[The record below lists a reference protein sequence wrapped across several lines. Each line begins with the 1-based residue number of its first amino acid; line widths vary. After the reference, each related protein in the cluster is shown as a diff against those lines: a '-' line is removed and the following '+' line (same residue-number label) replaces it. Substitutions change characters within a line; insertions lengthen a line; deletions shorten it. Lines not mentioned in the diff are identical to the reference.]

1 MAAAQNISDGYQI
14 TAKTSGIKD
23 TTVYLISCTNDTLG
37 TTEMKN
43 GMFFF
48 KGKLA
53 EPNVAYVRPAG
64 TQAVIPLLLEN
75 TNFQIMAGEQGV
87 KIVGGELQAQYER
100 YSAISQKTGD
110 EQARVQKEMQAAMQE
125 GNKMKM
131 QGLQNEFM
139 KFVEKVR
146 KEELAAYDSMI
157 NTIPGFYA
165 LSVNMNQ
172 MPRDMVRERFD
183 RFNETY
189 QNHPLGKAVVVVG
202 DIDVKEMEQRLR
214 RIMSVVPKAEG
225 ECPLKDRYQLC
236 TVADHDTLRLCD
248 AHYEGAK
255 SRSVIVINRIADTP
269 DDAERLKGKIAEE
282 WNKMAKEGVSQAE
295 YDIVARHLNKKMTEN
310 DDKAENWAKYITGT
324 LLSNAETLNPV
335 TYSQAIK
342 SINAN
347 VLNDFLKR
355 MSRDGNCL
363 NVTFLSKN

>member
-1 MAAAQNISDGYQI
+1 MAAAHNISDGYQI

-125 GNKMKM
+125 GNQMKM

-157 NTIPGFYA
+157 NTIPGIYA
-165 LSVNMNQ
+165 LSV
-172 MPRDMVRERFD
+172 
-183 RFNETY
+183 
-189 QNHPLGKAVVVVG
+189 
-202 DIDVKEMEQRLR
+202 
-214 RIMSVVPKAEG
+214 
-225 ECPLKDRYQLC
+225 
-236 TVADHDTLRLCD
+236 
-248 AHYEGAK
+248 
-255 SRSVIVINRIADTP
+255 
-269 DDAERLKGKIAEE
+269 
-282 WNKMAKEGVSQAE
+282 
-295 YDIVARHLNKKMTEN
+295 
-310 DDKAENWAKYITGT
+310 
-324 LLSNAETLNPV
+324 
-335 TYSQAIK
+335 
-342 SINAN
+342 
-347 VLNDFLKR
+347 
-355 MSRDGNCL
+355 
-363 NVTFLSKN
+363 